1 MLASRFFSLGSL
13 VLGVAIL
20 CCTSMA
26 LGQDDEK
33 DDKKGD
39 NPPKIPSPEESN
51 LNTGDGV
58 QLAITYY
65 PSNKGKDAIPVILL
79 HEWEG
84 NRGNFSQLAPY
95 LQSLGFAVVV
105 PYLRGHG
112 DSKKWLGG
120 RDLDTAKM
128 TGRDFAMIIPG
139 DLEAI
144 REFLRAKNNEGELNI
159 NKLCVVGAEMG
170 ASLAMQFA
178 LYDWTRGPS
187 GDGQYGIV
195 QMGRFVKALVLISP
209 KWSFRGLTPNAFMK
223 NPYVCS
229 RISVMIIVGKEKSA
243 EMSDARRLFNMFKRF
258 HPEPTPED
266 KADKKD
272 LYLGALGTSL
282 QGTKMLEGKGLKVD
296 TYIAKFIDLRLSK
309 SKKSKSFGWK
319 ERKPPHE

>member
-1 MLASRFFSLGSL
+1 
-13 VLGVAIL
+13 VPI
-20 CCTSMA
+20 
-26 LGQDDEK
+26 
-33 DDKKGD
+33 
-39 NPPKIPSPEESN
+39 
-51 LNTGDGV
+51 
-58 QLAITYY
+58 AITYY
-65 PSNKGKDAIPVILL
+65 PSNKGKDAIPVLLL

-84 NRGNFSQLAPY
+84 NRGDFSRLAPY
-95 LQSLGFAVVV
+95 LQSRGLAVVV
-105 PYLRGHG
+105 PDIRGHG
-112 DSKKWLGG
+112 DSKKWAGG

-128 TGRDFAMIIPG
+128 SRNDFARIVPG
-139 DLEAI
+139 DLEAV
-144 REFLRAKNNEGELNI
+144 REFLIAKNNAGELNI

-187 GDGQYGIV
+187 GDGQYGII

-243 EMSDARRLFNMFKRF
+243 AMSDARRLFNMLKRF
-258 HPEPTPED
+258 HPEPKAED

-272 LYLGALGTSL
+272 LYLGALPTSL
-282 QGTKMLEGKGLKVD
+282 QGTEMLEGKGLKVD